1 MGERFILPILK
12 RSSLLHEEFS
22 SSLFPANM
30 DPLAERLQTE
40 RERQRRSRREMAAQ
54 TNIREQY
61 LEALESGRYD
71 VLPAVYVRSFLKTY
85 ATALGI
91 RQDELQRL
99 MSSVF
104 DTDSSDATERL
115 PRYREEPPKGPHPLT
130 TAAHRTQEAVSA
142 GVDTVRN
149 ITRAPLDRGRRPWP
163 RILIGIAIIGA
174 CVVIWLL
181 LRPTTQETP
190 AVSSDSSTVAVVDV
204 DAGEGAAPS
213 AQGATLDEQDS
224 MRLTAVATD
233 TAWMT
238 ITMDGKRS
246 RQLVLIP
253 GQEYEWSAM
262 ERYALSIGNA
272 GVVTFTRNGE
282 TLKPFGKKGELV
294 RSIVITRTAV
304 TTSNV
309 VSRPSGPRPQPRAE
323 RPPITTAPIR
333 RPDVQRR

>member
-1 MGERFILPILK
+1 
-12 RSSLLHEEFS
+12 
-22 SSLFPANM
+22 M

-40 RERQRRSRREMAAQ
+40 RERQRLSRREMAAQ

-61 LEALESGRYD
+61 LEALEAGRYD

-91 RQDELQRL
+91 RPDELHRL
-99 MSSVF
+99 MSAVF
-104 DTDSSDATERL
+104 DMDHTDSSERL
-115 PRYREEPPKGPHPLT
+115 PRYREDPPKGPNPLAS
-130 TAAHRTQEAVSA
+130 AAHRTQEAVSA

-163 RILIGIAIIGA
+163 VILIGVAIVGA

-181 LRPTTQETP
+181 LRPSSPESTSI
-190 AVSSDSSTVAVVDV
+190 SSDSSTVAIVDV
-204 DAGEGAAPS
+204 DASDGAAPA
-213 AQGATLDEQDS
+213 AQGASTDEQDS
-224 MRLTAVATD
+224 MRLTAVTTD

-246 RQLVLIP
+246 RQLVLVP

-262 ERYALSIGNA
+262 ERYTLSVGNA
-272 GVVTFTRNGE
+272 GAISFTRNGE
-282 TLKPFGKKGELV
+282 PLKPFGKKGELV
-294 RSIVITRTAV
+294 RSILITRTAV

-309 VSRPSGPRPQPRAE
+309 VTRPTDQRPQPHAE